1 MPPEE
6 LGSLLP
12 LRPYGREGW
21 ERRDETIRELWGR
34 GTPVL
39 KLAKRY
45 GLSQQAVYRIL
56 WRGRLDRP
64 WRRVFCFGLGGCIIA
79 TSIELG

>member
-1 MPPEE
+1 
-6 LGSLLP
+6 
-12 LRPYGREGW
+12 
-21 ERRDETIRELWGR
+21 
-34 GTPVL
+34 
-39 KLAKRY
+39 
-45 GLSQQAVYRIL
+45 VYRIL